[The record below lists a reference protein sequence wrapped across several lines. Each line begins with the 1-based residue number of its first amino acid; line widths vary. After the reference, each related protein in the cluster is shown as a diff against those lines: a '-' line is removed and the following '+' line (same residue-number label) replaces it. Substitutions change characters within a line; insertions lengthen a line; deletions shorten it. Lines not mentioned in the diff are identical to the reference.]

1 MTTPDRRNTIVGNG
15 TNNVSSYSMLPIN
28 SNTSSHPVPQSNNI
42 SKAKKPPI
50 FDGNT
55 GWQDYLVQFEMVA
68 AVNNWDDHTKAYEV
82 ATNLRGVAQGIVTE
96 IEPLKRFDYT
106 YLVSALT
113 SRFEPVN
120 QENMYKVQMNSYYRK
135 SGQTLPEMAQ
145 DIRRITRLA
154 YPTAP
159 VDIRNQ
165 LGKDCFVRAL
175 NDSKIQLSIFQREP
189 KTIDDCIRFGV
200 EYEAFTLDQKRINNP
215 KQGLRKIE
223 ETDESDDEL
232 VTRLSK
238 ISDQIGTL
246 SFNTQNSD
254 KIGNF
259 KVTHKFTIANIDA
272 SAVIGYDFL
281 HQYECTLEL
290 GKGVLI
296 IGQNYIHCIK
306 ESQIESVFKVSITEK
321 LTIPPN
327 TEVITSCAIKG
338 DASSIMNAMTQVLPS
353 KHTDNLLIAKAVRDE
368 VNDEIQRLLDCGVI
382 EPSKSPWTSCIVP
395 VTKKSDG
402 STRIC
407 IDFRPL
413 KCIMIDALRGCKWL
427 SVMDLS
433 SGYWQVEMD
442 DKDKEKTAFTSNKGL
457 FHFNVMPMGLCNGVA
472 TFQRLMEYILA
483 GLNWETCLIYID
495 DIIVFS
501 DSFESHL
508 TRLGD
513 VLDRI
518 TAQGLKVAPKKCS
531 FFKIKFLSLDILS
544 HMKE

>member
-1 MTTPDRRNTIVGNG
+1 MFDQSNTHSDDMATTSGASSRLPALRRDIDSNINNTHILDMTPSGEVQMRVINSGSQQGISSDTSLAHTDESLNMQKLQQELVKHREAERRIMGLLESHSDENHRQLSFWVILWRGDSLMNENRQNSLRGQSDQCNGPSINSPWKAHPNTRVGGCGAVQVDRNRCVDTMTTPDRRNTIVGNG
-15 TNNVSSYSMLPIN
+15 TNNVSSYPMLPIN

-42 SKAKKPPI
+42 SKAKKPPT

-55 GWQDYLVQFEMVA
+55 GWQNYLVQFEMVA
-68 AVNNWDDHTKAYEV
+68 AVNNWDDHTKAYEL

-135 SGQTLPEMAQ
+135 SGQTLPEMGQ

-165 LGKDCFVRAL
+165 LGKDCF
-175 NDSKIQLSIFQREP
+175 
-189 KTIDDCIRFGV
+189 
-200 EYEAFTLDQKRINNP
+200 
-215 KQGLRKIE
+215 
-223 ETDESDDEL
+223 
-232 VTRLSK
+232 
-238 ISDQIGTL
+238 
-246 SFNTQNSD
+246 
-254 KIGNF
+254 IGNF
-259 KVTHKFTIANIDA
+259 KVTHKFTIANIDVP
-272 SAVIGYDFL
+272 AVIGYDFL

-353 KHTDNLLIAKAVRDE
+353 KHTDNL
-368 VNDEIQRLLDCGVI
+368 
-382 EPSKSPWTSCIVP
+382 
-395 VTKKSDG
+395 
-402 STRIC
+402 
-407 IDFRPL
+407 
-413 KCIMIDALRGCKWL
+413 
-427 SVMDLS
+427 
-433 SGYWQVEMD
+433 
-442 DKDKEKTAFTSNKGL
+442 
-457 FHFNVMPMGLCNGVA
+457 
-472 TFQRLMEYILA
+472 
-483 GLNWETCLIYID
+483 
-495 DIIVFS
+495 
-501 DSFESHL
+501 
-508 TRLGD
+508 
-513 VLDRI
+513 
-518 TAQGLKVAPKKCS
+518 
-531 FFKIKFLSLDILS
+531 
-544 HMKE
+544 